1 MGLNESE
8 VKEYMK
14 RSRSEYS
21 IINIL
26 TGFGG
31 YFVNTVMGY
40 ICRVVFV
47 RCLSAEYLGINGLF
61 TNIISM
67 LSLAELGIGGA
78 IGFALYKPLA
88 EDDKEKIATL
98 MCFYGKAYKIIGCV
112 VAVIGLIMIPFLNI
126 IITDQPNIQE
136 NLYVIYLVYL
146 FNTASTYFFSYKSA
160 LLTAAQ
166 RNYIVLGINYAIT
179 ILQSIIQ
186 MPVLLLTHNYML
198 YLVVQTIGVFVNN
211 VSVSWWA
218 KKDYPYITK
227 REVKPLSTVEKRGLF
242 VNVKALTINKLST
255 ILVNNTDNIVLTY
268 LGGLVSVGVASNYVT
283 LMNTLTSLTSQLFN
297 SLTASVGNLNA
308 IENDEK
314 KYCFFQ
320 SLNLSNFWIFGWG
333 AIGIAFVTGDI
344 VKLCFGEEYVL
355 GISIPL
361 ILAVNF
367 YIVGMQNAVYAYKN
381 TMGLFRYGQYLLL
394 FTAVIN
400 LVLDFVLGKEMGIF
414 GIYLATAIARIATNA
429 WYEPYAVFRYGLK
442 VSPFRYLKKYFE
454 YIGILVV
461 TGSICYFL
469 CSLCQFHI
477 AINVIIKFLI
487 CSIIPN
493 FVFFVCYHK
502 SEEGKYL
509 IGTAKRFAIK
519 FVKKIQSSIQ

>member
-1 MGLNESE
+1 MQ
-8 VKEYMK
+8 

-21 IINIL
+21 LINIL

-40 ICRVVFV
+40 ICRIVFV
-47 RCLSAEYLGINGLF
+47 RCLSAEYLGVNGLF
-61 TNIISM
+61 TNILTM

-88 EDDKEKIATL
+88 EDDKDKIASL
-98 MCFYGKAYKIIGCV
+98 MSFYGKAYKIIGCV
-112 VAVIGLIMIPFLNI
+112 VALFGLLMMPFLNI
-126 IITDQPNIQE
+126 IITNQPNIKE

-146 FNTASTYFFSYKSA
+146 FNTASTYFFSYRSA

-166 RNYIVLGINYAIT
+166 RNYIVLGINYAVTIT
-179 ILQSIIQ
+179 QSIIQ
-186 MPVLLLTHNYML
+186 IPVLLITRNYMA
-198 YLVVQTIGVFVNN
+198 YLIIQTIGVFVNN
-211 VSVSWWA
+211 IVVSWWA
-218 KKDYPYITK
+218 KKDYPYIVNRK
-227 REVKPLSTVEKRGLF
+227 VKPLNKSEKKTLF
-242 VNVKALTINKLST
+242 INVKALTINKIST

-268 LGGLVSVGVASNYVT
+268 FSGLVSVGVVSNYIT

-308 IENDEK
+308 IESDEK
-314 KYCFFQ
+314 KYNFFQ
-320 SLNLSNFWIFGWG
+320 TLNLSNFWIFGWG

-344 VKLCFGEEYVL
+344 VELCFGKEYVL

-361 ILAVNF
+361 ILAINF

-394 FTAVIN
+394 LTATIN
-400 LVLDFVLGKEMGIF
+400 LVLDIILGKTMGIL
-414 GIYLATAIARIATNA
+414 GIYLATAIARIVTNV

-442 VSPFRYLKKYFE
+442 VSPLHYLKKYIE
-454 YIGILVV
+454 YIIVLTI

-469 CSLCQFHI
+469 CSLCEFHV
-477 AINVIIKFLI
+477 AINVLIKIII
-487 CSIIPN
+487 CSIVPN
-493 FVFFVCYHK
+493 CIFFFCYHK
-502 SEEGKYL
+502 SDEGAYL
-509 IGTAKRFAIK
+509 IEI
-519 FVKKIQSSIQ
+519 VKKCMERLLKRVHG

>member
-1 MGLNESE
+1 MIKKGESE
-8 VKEYMK
+8 DKEYMQ

-21 IINIL
+21 LINIL

-40 ICRVVFV
+40 ICRIVFV
-47 RCLSAEYLGINGLF
+47 RCLSAEYLGVNGLF
-61 TNIISM
+61 TNILTM

-88 EDDKEKIATL
+88 EDDKEKIASL
-98 MCFYGKAYKIIGCV
+98 MHFYGKAYKIIGCV
-112 VAVIGLIMIPFLNI
+112 VALVGLLMMPFLNV
-126 IITDQPNIQE
+126 IITDQPNIKE

-146 FNTASTYFFSYKSA
+146 FNTASTYFFSYRSA

-166 RNYIVLGINYAIT
+166 RNYIVLGINYAVT
-179 ILQSIIQ
+179 IMQSIIQ
-186 MPVLLLTHNYML
+186 IPVLLITHNYMA
-198 YLVVQTIGVFVNN
+198 YLMIQTIGVFVNN
-211 VSVSWWA
+211 VVVSWWA
-218 KKDYPYITK
+218 KKDYPYIVK
-227 REVKPLSTVEKRGLF
+227 RKVKPLNKTEKKSLF
-242 VNVKALTINKLST
+242 INVKALTINKIST

-268 LGGLVSVGVASNYVT
+268 FSGLVSVGIVSNYIT

-314 KYCFFQ
+314 KYSFFQ
-320 SLNLSNFWIFGWG
+320 TLNLSNFWIFGWG

-344 VKLCFGEEYVL
+344 VELCFGKEYIL

-361 ILAVNF
+361 ILAINF

-394 FTAVIN
+394 LTAAIN
-400 LVLDFVLGKEMGIF
+400 LLLDIVLGRSMGVF
-414 GIYLATAIARIATNA
+414 GIYLATAIARIMTNV

-442 VSPFRYLKKYFE
+442 VTPLYYLKKYFE
-454 YIGILVV
+454 YIGVLVV
-461 TGSICYFL
+461 TGTICYFF
-469 CSLCQFHI
+469 CSLCQFNV
-477 AINVIIKFLI
+477 AINVTIKFII

-493 FVFFVCYHK
+493 CIFYLCYHNSK
-502 SEEGKYL
+502 EGKYL
-509 IGTAKRFAIK
+509 IEAAKGIA
-519 FVKKIQSSIQ
+519 KKLTNRVHR

>member
-1 MGLNESE
+1 MQ
-8 VKEYMK
+8 

-40 ICRVVFV
+40 ICRIVFV
-47 RCLSAEYLGINGLF
+47 RCLSAEYLGVNGLF
-61 TNIISM
+61 TNILTM

-88 EDDKEKIATL
+88 EDDKEKIASL
-98 MCFYGKAYKIIGCV
+98 MGFYGKAYKIIGCV
-112 VAVIGLIMIPFLNI
+112 VALVGLLMMPFLTV
-126 IITDQPNIQE
+126 IITDQPNIKE

-146 FNTASTYFFSYKSA
+146 FSTASTYFFSYRSA

-179 ILQSIIQ
+179 ILQSIVQI
-186 MPVLLLTHNYML
+186 PVLLITHNYMA
-198 YLVVQTIGVFVNN
+198 YLIIQTIGIFVNN
-211 VSVSWWA
+211 IIVSWWA
-218 KKDYPYITK
+218 KKDYPYIVK
-227 REVKPLSTVEKRGLF
+227 RDVKPLSTNEKRGLF
-242 VNVKALTINKLST
+242 VNVKALTLNKLST

-268 LGGLVSVGVASNYVT
+268 FSGLVSVGVVSNYVT

-308 IENDEK
+308 IESDEK
-314 KYCFFQ
+314 KYSFFQ
-320 SLNLSNFWIFGWG
+320 ILNLSNFWVFGWG
-333 AIGIAFVTGDI
+333 AIGIAFVTSDI

-394 FTAVIN
+394 LTAAIN
-400 LVLDFVLGKEMGIF
+400 LVLDIILGKTMGIF
-414 GIYLATAIARIATNA
+414 GIYLATAIARIVTNV

-442 VSPFRYLKKYFE
+442 ARPFCYTKKYVE
-454 YIGILVV
+454 YIGVLIVA
-461 TGSICYFL
+461 GSICY
-469 CSLCQFHI
+469 SLCALCRFNI
-477 AINVIIKFLI
+477 VINVIVKLLI

-493 FVFFVCYHK
+493 FIFFVCYHR
-502 SEEGKYL
+502 SEEGRYL
-509 IGTAKRFAIK
+509 IETAKRIAMK
-519 FVKKIQSSIQ
+519 FIKKISN

>member
-1 MGLNESE
+1 MQ
-8 VKEYMK
+8 

-21 IINIL
+21 LINIL

-40 ICRVVFV
+40 ICRIVFV
-47 RCLSAEYLGINGLF
+47 RCLSAEYLGANGLF
-61 TNIISM
+61 TNILTM

-88 EDDKEKIATL
+88 EDDKEKIASL
-98 MCFYGKAYKIIGCV
+98 MHFYGKAYKIIGCV
-112 VAVIGLIMIPFLNI
+112 VALVGLSMMPFLNV
-126 IITDQPNIQE
+126 IITDQPNIKE

-146 FNTASTYFFSYKSA
+146 FNTASTYFFSYRSA

-166 RNYIVLGINYAIT
+166 RNYIVLGINYAVT
-179 ILQSIIQ
+179 IMQSIIQ
-186 MPVLLLTHNYML
+186 IPVLLITHNYMA
-198 YLVVQTIGVFVNN
+198 YLMIQTIGVFVNN
-211 VSVSWWA
+211 IVVSWWA
-218 KKDYPYITK
+218 KKDYPYIVK
-227 REVKPLSTVEKRGLF
+227 RKVKPLNKAEKKRLF
-242 VNVKALTINKLST
+242 INVKALTINKIST

-268 LGGLVSVGVASNYVT
+268 FSGLVSVGVVSNYVT

-308 IENDEK
+308 IESDEK
-314 KYCFFQ
+314 KYSFFQ
-320 SLNLSNFWIFGWG
+320 TLNLSNFWIFGWG

-344 VKLCFGEEYVL
+344 VKLCFGDEYVL

-361 ILAVNF
+361 ILAINF

-394 FTAVIN
+394 LTAAIN
-400 LVLDFVLGKEMGIF
+400 LVLDIVLGRTMGIL
-414 GIYLATAIARIATNA
+414 GIYLATAIARITTNA

-442 VSPFRYLKKYFE
+442 VSPLHYLRKYIE
-454 YIGILVV
+454 YIAVLVV
-461 TGSICYFL
+461 TGGICYFL

-477 AINVIIKFLI
+477 AINVVIKIII
-487 CSIIPN
+487 CSVVPN
-493 FVFFVCYHK
+493 FIFFICYHK
-502 SEEGKYL
+502 SEEGQYL
-509 IGTAKRFAIK
+509 IGTAKRFAMKLINK
-519 FVKKIQSSIQ
+519 VQR